1 MVRFSQISTLYVSSL
16 GVKTMKLQ
24 RGQTYKNW
32 KIQQADG
39 TWRAMSYGVSIQA
52 NSADQLKLMID
63 KKMVDAHQIWLTSN
77 TIN

>member
-1 MVRFSQISTLYVSSL
+1 
-16 GVKTMKLQ
+16 MKLQ

-32 KIQQADG
+32 KIQLLPQADG